1 MTEQRAIAVL
11 CVHTGR
17 GPVETLREA
26 SGTVRAEAVERP
38 DRASAVLDDG
48 QYDCLLLGDPPGE
61 DRLTV
66 LDRLV
71 DAHPGLP
78 VVLYGAS
85 GNLEAALDSGARDVV
100 RPGDGPDQ
108 SAVLATRVRNV
119 VEQVRSRRRAH
130 ERDGRLNSLLEHSSD
145 RLSVLD
151 ERGRYQFVSPT
162 VERELGHDP
171 ADLLGSSAFEY
182 VHPADREEVQ
192 ELFEQIREEPG
203 RTHTAEYRLR
213 DAEGDWRW
221 IESRGTNRLDD
232 PGVEGI
238 VVNSREVTERRE
250 RERQLREERALTDA
264 IFDALPD
271 VFYAFDEEINFL
283 RWNDRLSTVTGY
295 EDEEIA
301 TMHPAEFVLPA
312 DRQAIFDAIAR
323 IVEHDETV
331 TVEARFQSKG
341 GEVIPYEFT
350 GAKMT
355 RDGETLGIVGIGR
368 DISDRKKR
376 QRRFEAVFDNTYQ
389 FTGLMEPDGT
399 LLEVNEAA
407 LTFGGLDREDVVG
420 KRLPEAYWFQH
431 DERARAT
438 AREAVETARQGE
450 LFRTELEVQGH
461 EGPEI
466 IDFSVRPLT
475 DEHGNVRLLIPEGR
489 TITALKRRERH
500 LQVLHRF
507 LRHNLRNKMTVIQ
520 GNTDLLA
527 RELHGDTVE
536 PVRRIQSAVDE
547 LVELSDTAHE
557 LSRVVT
563 ETDAESRP
571 VEVGRLLE
579 RVCADLRSEHPD
591 ASLALSAD
599 TSRRVEADWRLR
611 VAFEQLVENA
621 IEHTVD
627 GRPTVEV
634 SVTCDDETVS
644 VAVADDG
651 PGIPEDELVGIV
663 GDGEQT
669 QLTHGT
675 GFGLWLVRMVVDD
688 YGGDLSYESPAD
700 GGSVVTVTLPADADR
715 QPVQQ
720 ADSSGSV

>member
-38 DRASAVLDDG
+38 GRTSAVLDDG

-66 LDRLV
+66 LDRFV
-71 DAHPGLP
+71 DAHPGVP

-108 SAVLATRVRNV
+108 SAVLTTRVRNV

-250 RERQLREERALTDA
+250 RERKLREERALTDA

-399 LLEVNEAA
+399 LLEVNETA
-407 LTFGGLDREDVVG
+407 LTFGGLDREDVIG

-431 DERARAT
+431 DERARVT

-450 LFRTELEVQGH
+450 LFRTELEVQGQD
-461 EGPEI
+461 GPEI

-475 DEHGNVRLLIPEGR
+475 DEHGDVRLLIPEGR
-489 TITALKRRERH
+489 TITALKHRERH
-500 LQVLHRF
+500 LRVLHRF

-527 RELHGDTVE
+527 RELDGDTVE

-571 VEVGRLLE
+571 VEVGGLLE
-579 RVCADLRSEHPD
+579 RVCAELREEHPD
-591 ASLALSAD
+591 ASLTLSAD
-599 TSRRVEADWRLR
+599 ASRRVEADWRLR

-688 YGGDLSYESPAD
+688 YGGELSYESSAD
-700 GGSVVTVTLPADADR
+700 GGSVVTVTLPTDADR